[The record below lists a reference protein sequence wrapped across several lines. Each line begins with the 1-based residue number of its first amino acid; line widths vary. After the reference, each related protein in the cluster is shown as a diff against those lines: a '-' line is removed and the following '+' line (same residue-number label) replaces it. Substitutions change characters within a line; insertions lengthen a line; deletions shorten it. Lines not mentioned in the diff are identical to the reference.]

1 MFYSGTVRQGYIRE
15 SEKVNE
21 NKREAK
27 RKEKKEG
34 ERERE
39 RDWVFILQS
48 NMIFGHISF

>member
-1 MFYSGTVRQGYIRE
+1 MFYSGTVRQGYIIE

-27 RKEKKEG
+27 RKEKREG
-34 ERERE
+34 ERE

-48 NMIFGHISF
+48 YMFFGYNSF